1 MYIFFSPNPE
11 IQPSHMNH
19 IAPLPF
25 SQFGKRGE
33 GKVVIIEGNIT
44 PNIIIAL
51 PALSYL
57 RSAVHTHKSSV
68 ASYTTLAPPRQACN
82 S

>member
-1 MYIFFSPNPE
+1 MFIFSPIPQ

-19 IAPLPF
+19 VAPLPF

-33 GKVVIIEGNIT
+33 GKGVIIEGNIT
-44 PNIIIAL
+44 PNIIIVP
-51 PALSYL
+51 PALSYP
-57 RSAVHTHKSSV
+57 RSVVHTHKSSV
-68 ASYTTLAPPRQACN
+68 ASYAPLAPPWQACN